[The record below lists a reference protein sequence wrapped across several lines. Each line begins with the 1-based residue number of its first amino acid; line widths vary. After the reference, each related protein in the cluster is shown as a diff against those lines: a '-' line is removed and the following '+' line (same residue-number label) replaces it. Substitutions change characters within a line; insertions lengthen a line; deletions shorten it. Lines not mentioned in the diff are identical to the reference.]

1 MPGFTV
7 FFPLSQLLLAVS
19 RGDVFS
25 LVDNCQWEVGK
36 EFPERELTE
45 VILPGA
51 SPLVSLL
58 WKTEASCCQAVAVP
72 SVLPLAVTHRVSAC
86 LVSAMR

>member
-1 MPGFTV
+1 M
-7 FFPLSQLLLAVS
+7 
-19 RGDVFS
+19 FS

-45 VILPGA
+45 VILLGA

-58 WKTEASCCQAVAVP
+58 WETEARCCQAVTV
-72 SVLPLAVTHRVSAC
+72 SLVLPLAVTHSVSAC
-86 LVSAMR
+86 LVSGMQ